1 MNNRANMLRFYR
13 FWLAC
18 LAVPLAAWADEPDR
32 ALKAEF
38 FEREVRPLLQTHCLS
53 CHGNGAKFKGG
64 LRLDSRNGWAVG
76 GESGPAIVPGDPDA
90 SLLIL
95 AIRYDDHKLQM
106 PPDGKLADAAIRIL
120 EKWVQSG
127 AFDPRTGE
135 GLAPR
140 KGLDIEAGRLH
151 WSYRPLQVDP
161 VPTGEPTWGRS
172 EIDRFL
178 FDKMQ
183 SAGLT
188 PAAEALP
195 AELVRRLYFDLSG
208 LPPTPAEIEDFCRE
222 PSDVRYGE
230 LVDRLL
236 ASKAFAEHWGR
247 HWLDVARYA
256 ESVTLR
262 GLIMKEAWRYR
273 DYVIESYDVD
283 RPYDEFLR
291 EQIAG
296 DLMPAG
302 TLAEQQRR
310 LVATTYLALGNHNLE
325 EQDKRTLEM
334 DVVDEQLDVIG
345 KGLLAQTITC
355 ARCHDH
361 KFDPIPTRDYYA
373 LAGILKSAP
382 MLTHANVSTWK
393 LRSLPLSLDDEAVHV
408 AHEARIAALT
418 SQLANQKE
426 ELGQLAKN
434 SPSNQAGIIAVDRLP
449 GSVIDDQDAQPIG
462 EWKSS
467 QSTKTYVGAGYQ
479 HDEHTG
485 LGTKSLRFQPQL
497 LPGRYEVRFAYTAGA
512 NRATNVPIQITDAD
526 GTKKVT
532 VNETLSPQLDGHFV
546 SLGTF
551 RCEQNAEFFV
561 LVTNEGTDGHVIAD
575 AVQFLSEDDLIAS
588 KKNAAK
594 PQSAA
599 SQPPDDS
606 RSRLENKVRE
616 LETEFKQ
623 LRQSGPVRP
632 MVLSVIEAP
641 EPADAYI
648 HLRGLVSNRGP
659 MVPRGF
665 LQVASPDESTPIPPG
680 SSGRR
685 ELALWLTST
694 DQPLVPRVYV
704 NRVWQ
709 WLFGAGLVRTPD
721 NFGVTG
727 EAPTHPELL
736 DWLSRQWIEEGWST
750 KRLVKRIVLSRAY
763 QLSSKP
769 GLQQSEDPE
778 YRYWSWRPQRRLTA
792 EGIRDAALMVS
803 GTLVPFAGGPT
814 YSSTQENDYGE
825 PIELPIRTVYLP
837 AFRNAIPEILAAF
850 DGADPSVVTGSRH
863 VSTVAP
869 QALFLLNHPLIHSQ
883 SLCIAER
890 LLENQQ
896 LQDDDA
902 RIRWLVRGL
911 LGRAPSAEE
920 TTLLKAAVGDSN
932 QPLQTRWG
940 RVARGLICSIE
951 FRYIP

>member
-1 MNNRANMLRFYR
+1 
-13 FWLAC
+13 
-18 LAVPLAAWADEPDR
+18 
-32 ALKAEF
+32 
-38 FEREVRPLLQTHCLS
+38 
-53 CHGNGAKFKGG
+53 
-64 LRLDSRNGWAVG
+64 
-76 GESGPAIVPGDPDA
+76 
-90 SLLIL
+90 
-95 AIRYDDHKLQM
+95 
-106 PPDGKLADAAIRIL
+106 
-120 EKWVQSG
+120 
-127 AFDPRTGE
+127 
-135 GLAPR
+135 
-140 KGLDIEAGRLH
+140 
-151 WSYRPLQVDP
+151 
-161 VPTGEPTWGRS
+161 
-172 EIDRFL
+172 
-178 FDKMQ
+178 
-183 SAGLT
+183 
-188 PAAEALP
+188 
-195 AELVRRLYFDLSG
+195 
-208 LPPTPAEIEDFCRE
+208 
-222 PSDVRYGE
+222 
-230 LVDRLL
+230 
-236 ASKAFAEHWGR
+236 
-247 HWLDVARYA
+247 
-256 ESVTLR
+256 
-262 GLIMKEAWRYR
+262 
-273 DYVIESYDVD
+273 
-283 RPYDEFLR
+283 
-291 EQIAG
+291 
-296 DLMPAG
+296 
-302 TLAEQQRR
+302 
-310 LVATTYLALGNHNLE
+310 
-325 EQDKRTLEM
+325 
-334 DVVDEQLDVIG
+334 
-345 KGLLAQTITC
+345 
-355 ARCHDH
+355 
-361 KFDPIPTRDYYA
+361 
-373 LAGILKSAP
+373 
-382 MLTHANVSTWK
+382 
-393 LRSLPLSLDDEAVHV
+393 
-408 AHEARIAALT
+408 
-418 SQLANQKE
+418 
-426 ELGQLAKN
+426 
-434 SPSNQAGIIAVDRLP
+434 
-449 GSVIDDQDAQPIG
+449 
-462 EWKSS
+462 
-467 QSTKTYVGAGYQ
+467 
-479 HDEHTG
+479 
-485 LGTKSLRFQPQL
+485 
-497 LPGRYEVRFAYTAGA
+497 
-512 NRATNVPIQITDAD
+512 VPIQITDAD

-588 KKNAAK
+588 KKNAAN
-594 PQSAA
+594 PQLAA

-606 RSRLENKVRE
+606 RSRLEDKVRE
-616 LETEFKQ
+616 LETELKQ

-641 EPADAYI
+641 EPADTYI

-803 GTLVPFAGGPT
+803 GTLIPFAGGPT

-940 RVARGLICSIE
+940 RVARGLISSIE